1 MALATALHT
10 NIVKVSSNL
19 KKNVSQRHAHWYEFC
34 KLDPGSLTSSDGMV
48 YHSIQK
54 KGWLHGR

>member
-19 KKNVSQRHAHWYEFC
+19 KKKMCHSDMPIGTNFVS
-34 KLDPGSLTSSDGMV
+34 
-48 YHSIQK
+48 
-54 KGWLHGR
+54 